1 MNTNILKL
9 NRRNFFEHNE
19 VNDLKLKVS
28 NSGSTILLN
37 NTNNDLII
45 ELPFVDE
52 SDGLFFNFL
61 ISEVNSSKSITF
73 FCAKDALGIPE
84 QKLKIK
90 NSSGDAITSSL
101 SISTTDSTRKWVG
114 ENMRVECNGSFWFL
128 TALSFNES
136 ANTNTLSNNSN
147 FNVITA
153 TGTTELLGESNLTFD
168 DTKLSITGNVKF
180 NSEIES
186 SKSLT
191 NMNDNFLATRGNI
204 YASNL
209 KSLSFFE
216 NNWVQYGSDI
226 DGINADDKLGSNVAM
241 SADGKIIAVG
251 SPSSSNSSGIIKVY
265 KWNNTGWSQLG
276 SSITGTSG
284 VESGTSIDLTPDGRT
299 LVITS
304 IKFNGGSFT
313 NNGSFTVFS
322 WINNDWN
329 TVGNLIFGKSSDEQL
344 GHKCVINCNGKIVA
358 VSTKSGGGG
367 GGGGGGGADVPG
379 TVRIYELINNTW
391 TQRGS
396 DLIGENNGDFFGSSI
411 AINGAGDIISIGAKL
426 NDDNATE
433 SGKVRVYKWNGSIWQ
448 QLGSD
453 IKGVTEGDRLGT
465 SVNLSFDGL
474 VLATGALQFDDIPL
488 RNGYVSIYNY
498 NGENWIKRGN
508 DINGEAI
515 GDESGSSI
523 SLSYDGKT
531 VAIGSPFND
540 GNGANSG
547 SVRVFNYHG
556 DWIQIGSN
564 INGESAEDEFG
575 TSLGISSDGNTII
588 SGSIAGAGYV
598 RIFHLS
604 EDLSNTAVKT
614 ISITPTIVS
623 LSTANS
629 PYTIDFS
636 TINNVIYNVTFG
648 GGNVL
653 LNSSNATNVGQH
665 GIIAFKKINND
676 GSLVLNTGQGWY
688 GKNSF
693 LGSQY
698 CYLTYYIFEAGK
710 IALLENETITL
721 IN

>member
-1 MNTNILKL
+1 MNTNLLKL

-73 FCAKDALGIPE
+73 FCAKDALGNPE

-90 NSSGDAITSSL
+90 NSDDVQAETKIIINTAD
-101 SISTTDSTRKWVG
+101 TVRKWVG

-136 ANTNTLSNNSN
+136 SNTNTLSNNSN

-153 TGTTELLGESNLTFD
+153 TGTDELSGESNLTFN
-168 DTKLSITGNVKF
+168 DTKLSVTGNISF
-180 NSEIES
+180 NGEIES

-531 VAIGSPFND
+531 VAIGSSFND

>member
-1 MNTNILKL
+1 MNTNLLKL

-73 FCAKDALGIPE
+73 FCAKDALGNPE

-90 NSSGDAITSSL
+90 NSDDVQAETKIIINTAD
-101 SISTTDSTRKWVG
+101 TVRKWVG

-136 ANTNTLSNNSN
+136 SNTNTLSNNSN

-153 TGTTELLGESNLTFD
+153 TGTDELSGESNLTFN
-168 DTKLSITGNVKF
+168 DTKLSVTGNISF
-180 NSEIES
+180 NGEIES

-367 GGGGGGGADVPG
+367 GADVPG

-411 AINGAGDIISIGAKL
+411 AINGAGDIIAIGAKL

-453 IKGVTEGDRLGT
+453 IKGVAVNDMLGS
-465 SVNLSFDGL
+465 SVDLSFDGL
-474 VLATGALQFDDIPL
+474 VLATGALQFDDTPL

-564 INGESAEDEFG
+564 INGESAGDEFG
-575 TSLGISSDGNTII
+575 TSLGISSDGNTLI